1 MDDLVIQH
9 HDFENAKNDIKIF
22 SEQTLMDLDIRRVKN
37 KKDGVE
43 VFGDLLLGRGFNLD
57 HVVTGDELN
66 DLTSQIQT
74 YFYNINNTQI
84 KLIKEFGQVYSAL
97 EALDRDYIQAII
109 LSIKATE
116 ETSKGLQKTQEQ
128 IKKIV
133 ENQRRTLEELKK
145 FKQKIDGYVHLDEI
159 DQLWTYVEEQKRYL
173 KEVDRIGTEQ
183 AERLEIA
190 LQDVDNI
197 SKRVSA
203 SEKDIQNLH
212 ENINKVNGIAHL
224 EDVDNI
230 WTSVKEHSGILTKL
244 EKQNEVTAY
253 SVKKNKEET
262 NENIAEVVQ
271 AANAAIEKLTKKVK
285 YAYWI
290 AGGALGLAVIVLILF
305 LV

>member
-9 HDFENAKNDIKIF
+9 HDFKNAKNAIKLF

-37 KKDGVE
+37 NKDVVE
-43 VFGDLLLGRGFNLD
+43 VFGDLFLGRGFNLD
-57 HVVTGDELN
+57 HLVTGDELN
-66 DLTSQIQT
+66 DLTSQIQM
-74 YFYNINNTQI
+74 YFHDINNTQI

-109 LSIKATE
+109 VSIKATE
-116 ETSKGLQKTQEQ
+116 ETSEGIQKTQEQ

-183 AERLEIA
+183 AQRLETA

-203 SEKDIQNLH
+203 SEKDIQNLN

-230 WTSVKEHSGILTKL
+230 WTTVKEHSDILTKM

-271 AANAAIEKLTKKVK
+271 VANAAIEKLTKKVK

-290 AGGALGLAVIVLILF
+290 TGGALGLAVIVLILF

>member
-9 HDFENAKNDIKIF
+9 HDFENAKNEIKIF

-66 DLTSQIQT
+66 DLTSQIQKN
-74 YFYNINNTQI
+74 FYNINNTLI

-173 KEVDRIGTEQ
+173 KEIDRIGTEQ
-183 AERLEIA
+183 AERLEAA
-190 LQDVDNI
+190 LQDVYNI

-230 WTSVKEHSGILTKL
+230 WTTVKEHSGILTKL

-253 SVKKNKEET
+253 SVKKNKEEI
-262 NENIAEVVQ
+262 NENIVEVVQ
-271 AANAAIEKLTKKVK
+271 ATNAVIEELTKKVK

-290 AGGALGLAVIVLILF
+290 AGGALGLAVIVLILL

>member
-9 HDFENAKNDIKIF
+9 HDFENAKNEIKIF

-66 DLTSQIQT
+66 DLTSQIQKN
-74 YFYNINNTQI
+74 FYNINNTLI

-173 KEVDRIGTEQ
+173 KEIDRIGTDQ
-183 AERLEIA
+183 AERLETA
-190 LQDVDNI
+190 LQDVYNI

-230 WTSVKEHSGILTKL
+230 WTTVKEHSGILTKL

-253 SVKKNKEET
+253 SVKKNKEEI
-262 NENIAEVVQ
+262 NENIVEVVQ
-271 AANAAIEKLTKKVK
+271 ATNAVIEELTKKVK

-290 AGGALGLAVIVLILF
+290 AGGALGLAVIVLILL

>member
-9 HDFENAKNDIKIF
+9 HDFENAKNEIKIF

-66 DLTSQIQT
+66 DLTSQIQKN
-74 YFYNINNTQI
+74 FYNINNTLI

-173 KEVDRIGTEQ
+173 KEIDRIGTDQ
-183 AERLEIA
+183 AERLETA
-190 LQDVDNI
+190 LQDVYNI

-230 WTSVKEHSGILTKL
+230 WTTVKEHSGILTKL

-253 SVKKNKEET
+253 SVKKNKEEI
-262 NENIAEVVQ
+262 NENIVEVVQ
-271 AANAAIEKLTKKVK
+271 ATNAVIEELTKKVK

-290 AGGALGLAVIVLILF
+290 AGGALCLAVIVLILL

>member
-9 HDFENAKNDIKIF
+9 HDFENAKNEIKIF

-66 DLTSQIQT
+66 DLTSQIQKN
-74 YFYNINNTQI
+74 FYNINNTLI

-173 KEVDRIGTEQ
+173 KEIDRIGTDQ
-183 AERLEIA
+183 AERLETA
-190 LQDVDNI
+190 LQDVYNI

-212 ENINKVNGIAHL
+212 ANINKVNGIAHL

-230 WTSVKEHSGILTKL
+230 WTTVKEHSGILTKL

-253 SVKKNKEET
+253 SVKKNKEEI
-262 NENIAEVVQ
+262 NENIVEVVQ
-271 AANAAIEKLTKKVK
+271 ATNAVIEELTKKVK

-290 AGGALGLAVIVLILF
+290 AGGALGLAVIVLILL

>member
-9 HDFENAKNDIKIF
+9 HDFENAKNAIKLF

-37 KKDGVE
+37 NKDVVE
-43 VFGDLLLGRGFNLD
+43 VFGDLFLGRGFNLD
-57 HVVTGDELN
+57 HLVTGDELN
-66 DLTSQIQT
+66 DLTSQIQM
-74 YFYNINNTQI
+74 YFHDINNTQI

-109 LSIKATE
+109 VSIKATE
-116 ETSKGLQKTQEQ
+116 ETSEGIQKTQEQ

-159 DQLWTYVEEQKRYL
+159 DQLWTYVEEQKLYL
-173 KEVDRIGTEQ
+173 KEIDRIGTEQ

-190 LQDVDNI
+190 LQDVYNI

-203 SEKDIQNLH
+203 SEKDIQNLN

-230 WTSVKEHSGILTKL
+230 WTTVKEHSDILTKM

>member
-1 MDDLVIQH
+1 MDDLVRQH
-9 HDFENAKNDIKIF
+9 HDFENAKNEIKIF

-66 DLTSQIQT
+66 DLTSQIQKN
-74 YFYNINNTQI
+74 FYNINNTLI

-173 KEVDRIGTEQ
+173 KEIDRIGTEQ
-183 AERLEIA
+183 AERLETA
-190 LQDVDNI
+190 LQDVYNI

-230 WTSVKEHSGILTKL
+230 WTTVKEHSGILTKL

-253 SVKKNKEET
+253 SVKKNKEEI
-262 NENIAEVVQ
+262 NENIVEVVQ
-271 AANAAIEKLTKKVK
+271 ATNAVIEELTKKVK

-290 AGGALGLAVIVLILF
+290 AGGALGLAVIVLILL

>member
-1 MDDLVIQH
+1 MDDLVRQH
-9 HDFENAKNDIKIF
+9 HDFENAKNEIKIF

-66 DLTSQIQT
+66 DLTSQIQKN
-74 YFYNINNTQI
+74 FYNINNTLI

-145 FKQKIDGYVHLDEI
+145 FKQKIWLCS
-159 DQLWTYVEEQKRYL
+159 LR
-173 KEVDRIGTEQ
+173 
-183 AERLEIA
+183 
-190 LQDVDNI
+190 
-197 SKRVSA
+197 
-203 SEKDIQNLH
+203 
-212 ENINKVNGIAHL
+212 
-224 EDVDNI
+224 
-230 WTSVKEHSGILTKL
+230 
-244 EKQNEVTAY
+244 
-253 SVKKNKEET
+253 
-262 NENIAEVVQ
+262 
-271 AANAAIEKLTKKVK
+271 
-285 YAYWI
+285 
-290 AGGALGLAVIVLILF
+290 
-305 LV
+305 

>member
-9 HDFENAKNDIKIF
+9 HDFENAKNEIKIF

-66 DLTSQIQT
+66 DLTSQIQKN
-74 YFYNINNTQI
+74 FYNINNTLI

-173 KEVDRIGTEQ
+173 KEIDRIGTDQ
-183 AERLEIA
+183 AERLETA
-190 LQDVDNI
+190 LQDVYNI

-212 ENINKVNGIAHL
+212 KNINKVNGIAHL

-230 WTSVKEHSGILTKL
+230 WTTVKEHSGILTKL

-253 SVKKNKEET
+253 SVKKNKEEI
-262 NENIAEVVQ
+262 NENIVEVVQ
-271 AANAAIEKLTKKVK
+271 ATNAVIEELTKKVK

-290 AGGALGLAVIVLILF
+290 AGGALGLAVIVLILL

>member
-9 HDFENAKNDIKIF
+9 HDFENAKNEIKIF

-66 DLTSQIQT
+66 DLTSQVQKN
-74 YFYNINNTQI
+74 FYNINNTLI

-173 KEVDRIGTEQ
+173 KEIDRIGTDQ
-183 AERLEIA
+183 AERLETA
-190 LQDVDNI
+190 LQDVYNI

-212 ENINKVNGIAHL
+212 KNINKVNGIAHL

-230 WTSVKEHSGILTKL
+230 WTTVKEHSGILTKL

-253 SVKKNKEET
+253 SVKKNKEEI
-262 NENIAEVVQ
+262 NENIVEVVQ
-271 AANAAIEKLTKKVK
+271 ATNAVIEELTKKVK

-290 AGGALGLAVIVLILF
+290 AGGALGLAVIVLILL

>member
-9 HDFENAKNDIKIF
+9 HDFENAKNEIKIF

-66 DLTSQIQT
+66 DLTSQIQKN
-74 YFYNINNTQI
+74 FYNINNTLI

-173 KEVDRIGTEQ
+173 KEIDRIGTEQ
-183 AERLEIA
+183 AERLEAA
-190 LQDVDNI
+190 LQDVYNI

-230 WTSVKEHSGILTKL
+230 WTTVKEHSGILTKL

-253 SVKKNKEET
+253 SVKKNKEEI
-262 NENIAEVVQ
+262 NENIVEVVK
-271 AANAAIEKLTKKVK
+271 ATNAVIEELTKKVK

-290 AGGALGLAVIVLILF
+290 AGGALGLAVIVLILL

>member
-9 HDFENAKNDIKIF
+9 HDFENAKNEIKIF

-66 DLTSQIQT
+66 DLTSQIQKN
-74 YFYNINNTQI
+74 FYNINNTLI

-109 LSIKATE
+109 LSIKVTE

-173 KEVDRIGTEQ
+173 KEIDRIGTEQ
-183 AERLEIA
+183 AERLETA
-190 LQDVDNI
+190 LQDVYNI

-230 WTSVKEHSGILTKL
+230 WTTVKEHSGILTKL

-253 SVKKNKEET
+253 SVKKNKEEI
-262 NENIAEVVQ
+262 NENIVEVVQ
-271 AANAAIEKLTKKVK
+271 ATNAVIEELTKKVK

-290 AGGALGLAVIVLILF
+290 AGGALGLAVIVLILL

>member
-9 HDFENAKNDIKIF
+9 HDFENAKNEIKIF

-37 KKDGVE
+37 NKDVVE
-43 VFGDLLLGRGFNLD
+43 VFGDFLLGRGFNLD

-109 LSIKATE
+109 LSIKGTE

-133 ENQRRTLEELKK
+133 ENQRKTLEELKK
-145 FKQKIDGYVHLDEI
+145 FKQKIEGYGHLDEI

-173 KEVDRIGTEQ
+173 KEIDRIGTEQ
-183 AERLEIA
+183 AERLETA
-190 LQDVDNI
+190 LQDVYNI

-203 SEKDIQNLH
+203 SEKDIQNLN

-230 WTSVKEHSGILTKL
+230 WTTAKEHSDILTKM

>member
-9 HDFENAKNDIKIF
+9 HDFENAKNEIKIF

-66 DLTSQIQT
+66 DLTSQIQKN
-74 YFYNINNTQI
+74 FYNINNTLI

-173 KEVDRIGTEQ
+173 KEIDRIGTEQ
-183 AERLEIA
+183 AERLETA
-190 LQDVDNI
+190 LQDVYNI

-230 WTSVKEHSGILTKL
+230 WTTVKEHSGILTKL

-253 SVKKNKEET
+253 SVKKNKEEI
-262 NENIAEVVQ
+262 NENIVEVVQ
-271 AANAAIEKLTKKVK
+271 ATNAVIEELTKKVK

-290 AGGALGLAVIVLILF
+290 AGGALGLAVIVLILL

>member
-9 HDFENAKNDIKIF
+9 HDFENAKNEIKIF

-37 KKDGVE
+37 QKDGVE

-66 DLTSQIQT
+66 DLTSQIQKN
-74 YFYNINNTQI
+74 FYNINNTLI

-173 KEVDRIGTEQ
+173 KEIDRIGTEQ
-183 AERLEIA
+183 AERLETA
-190 LQDVDNI
+190 LQDVYNI

-230 WTSVKEHSGILTKL
+230 WTTVKEHSGILTKL

-253 SVKKNKEET
+253 SVKKNKEEI
-262 NENIAEVVQ
+262 NENIVEVVQ
-271 AANAAIEKLTKKVK
+271 ATNAVIEELTKKVK

-290 AGGALGLAVIVLILF
+290 AGGALGLAVIVLILL